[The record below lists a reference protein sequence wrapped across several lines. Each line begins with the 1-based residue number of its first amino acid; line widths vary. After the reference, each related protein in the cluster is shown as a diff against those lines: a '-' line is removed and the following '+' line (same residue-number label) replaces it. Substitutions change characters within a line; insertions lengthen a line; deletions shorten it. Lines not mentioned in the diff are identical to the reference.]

1 MNKPAP
7 MKYLAPASA
16 APAANAAASLR
27 ILHFYKTYY
36 PDSLGGI
43 EQVIRQMAVGTA
55 RLGASNVVLS
65 LSRAKD
71 LEPVVFEGHT
81 VVRVPLDFEIASNGC
96 SFAAL
101 AELARLAAECDV
113 VHYHFP
119 WPFMDLAHFL
129 ARVNKPSVVTYHSD
143 IVRQKMLLRLYQPL
157 KWLFLRSVDAIV
169 ATSPNYLASSTV
181 LDQYR
186 DKTRIIT
193 YGLDKTTY
201 PAPDADRLSYWRDKV
216 GIKFFLFVGV
226 LRYYKGLHV
235 LLDAVANTDYP
246 VVIVGAGPIELEL
259 KAHAARLGLAH
270 VMFVGA
276 LDDADKVALL
286 TLCYAMAF
294 PSHLR
299 SEAFGISL
307 LEGAMFG
314 KPMISSEIGTGTTY
328 INIDGETGLVVPP
341 DDSQAFGAAMRTLW
355 ENPDLA
361 ASMGQRA
368 ALRYEELFTA
378 ERMSAN
384 YMELYREVVARRTA
398 VAPVPAMSIEGS

>member
-1 MNKPAP
+1 MGEMQPATP
-7 MKYLAPASA
+7 PAMVA
-16 APAANAAASLR
+16 VPLR
-27 ILHFYKTYY
+27 VLHFYKTYY

-43 EQVIRQMAVGTA
+43 EQVIRQLAIGTT
-55 RLGASNVVLS
+55 RLGVRNVVLS

-71 LEPVVFEGHT
+71 LEPVEFEGHT

-96 SFAAL
+96 SVAAL
-101 AELARLAAECDV
+101 SALARLANEADI

-129 ARVNKPSVVTYHSD
+129 ARVSRPSVVTYHSD
-143 IVRQKMLLRLYQPL
+143 IVRQKVLMRVYQPL
-157 KWLFLRSVDAIV
+157 KQRFLRSVDAIV
-169 ATSPNYLASSTV
+169 ATSPNYMASSAV
-181 LDQYR
+181 LGRYR

-201 PAPDADRLSYWRDKV
+201 PPPDPERLAYWRDKV

-235 LLDAVANTDYP
+235 LLDAVENTDYP

-259 KAHAARLGLAH
+259 KAHAARLGLNH

-328 INIDGETGLVVPP
+328 INIDGDTGLVVPP
-341 DDSQAFGAAMRTLW
+341 DDSPAFGAAMRTLW
-355 ENPDLA
+355 ENPALA
-361 ASMGQRA
+361 EAMGKRA

-378 ERMSAN
+378 ERMAAN
-384 YMELYREVVARRTA
+384 YAALYRELVDRHAA
-398 VAPVPAMSIEGS
+398 VAKARARGARGG